1 MTRIIL
7 CEGKTDVILL
17 SYYLG
22 QCQGWEFNRN
32 PTKFK
37 VKLHDIENQ
46 FIAHYKKDKEE
57 LCICSVGGKDN
68 FISFYKEYV
77 EKYIVDSENGELEF
91 KLVIITDRDDRAVL
105 DIEKQFNEGLSPH
118 ITKFKNQKWTDNS
131 FINSFSQ
138 EGSLFVLGIII
149 PKEKQGALETLLMDS
164 ISEDTYDK
172 NIVLKSKSFVKGIS
186 KDASKYIKTDRLLLK
201 SELGVSFAILFPEKV
216 FSLIDEQLKS
226 IDWKKST
233 IINEC
238 FKELMN
244 I

>member
-22 QCQGWEFNRN
+22 QCHGWEFNKN

-37 VKLHDIENQ
+37 VKLHDVENQ
-46 FIAHYKKDKEE
+46 FIAHYKKGKEE

-77 EKYIVDSENGELEF
+77 ERYIVDSENGELEF
-91 KLVIITDRDDRAVL
+91 KLVIITDRDDREIL
-105 DIEKQFNEGLSPH
+105 DIEKQIEKGLSPH
-118 ITKFKNQKWTDNS
+118 ITKLKNQKWTSNP
-131 FINSFSQ
+131 FVNSFSQ
-138 EGSLFVLGIII
+138 VGSLLVLGIII
-149 PKEKQGALETLLMDS
+149 PQEKQGALETLLMDS
-164 ISEDTYDK
+164 ISEDAYDE
-172 NIVLKSKSFVKGIS
+172 NIVLKSKTFVSEIS
-186 KDASKYIKTDRLLLK
+186 KDASKYITTGRLLLK
-201 SELGVSFAILFPEKV
+201 SELGVSLAIIFPEKV

-226 IDWKKST
+226 FDWKKSEVV
-233 IINEC
+233 NEC
-238 FKELMN
+238 FKELEN